1 MPAFPYVS
9 VLENEPHNK
18 KHKQDVFHFCESI
31 GPGSSFCARDAGCGT
46 GVLSIRLIGMNN

>member
-18 KHKQDVFHFCESI
+18 KHKQDVFHFCELI

-46 GVLSIRLIGMNN
+46 GVLSIRLIGMNS